1 MAIARAFL
9 KNAPILLLDEATS
22 ALDSQSEEIVQKA
35 VERLMENRTSI
46 VSAHRLSTIQDMD
59 RILVLEQGQI
69 AEEGTHEELLQ
80 KKGRYYELYQRSMGM
95 EV

>member
-1 MAIARAFL
+1 
-9 KNAPILLLDEATS
+9 
-22 ALDSQSEEIVQKA
+22 
-35 VERLMENRTSI
+35 MENRTSI
-46 VSAHRLSTIQDMD
+46 VIAHRLSTIQDMD